1 MAWGQVAMVG
11 YKDRW
16 SCGRWGQVATATLDL
31 AVTPRPCQSGG
42 SWALRLEVKNTRR
55 TLVLS
60 KVKCVTRQREEPKIT
75 RVYTQQ
81 IPGFP
86 RLPSPGQSQE
96 SICGCKEDSQA
107 KAPGHPKSCRG
118 QGSSSPPLPCHV
130 LKRLAAWTERL
141 GETGSRSAGPSQ
153 TQNDPP
159 CLCHGYSCW
168 RRNAHTIL
176 ADPFTLF
183 QGGCSVLTAALWED
197 MKQAFYKHL

>member
-1 MAWGQVAMVG
+1 MARGQVAMVG
-11 YKDRW
+11 YRDRW

-153 TQNDPP
+153 TQRATD
-159 CLCHGYSCW
+159 S
-168 RRNAHTIL
+168 
-176 ADPFTLF
+176 
-183 QGGCSVLTAALWED
+183 E
-197 MKQAFYKHL
+197 